1 MWDRDTHCLSFVKS
15 LNKALL
21 SCKFLG
27 LDIYVLHPHPP
38 LVNKKEQFEEKVYII
53 ITLKNTLNNIKT
65 PNKKNLADCQH
76 HLPYFLTPLPSPT
89 PTSLSS
95 HSPAPPDSLSLPQS
109 SGYVTHLW
117 WLKETSNAWAG
128 WGQGRRTLED
138 GLGRGEHQGMRC

>member
-1 MWDRDTHCLSFVKS
+1 MS
-15 LNKALL
+15 LEGINPLL

-65 PNKKNLADCQH
+65 PNKKNLADCQL

-89 PTSLSS
+89 PTSLSP

-109 SGYVTHLW
+109 SGHVTHLW
-117 WLKETSNAWAG
+117 WLKGDLKCVGWVRTGAQDTGGTG
-128 WGQGRRTLED
+128 WGEGSIRE
-138 GLGRGEHQGMRC
+138 